1 MSRQRVA
8 LPLLHKSGRVGSTAD
23 LPYQA
28 ASRCQANEGVA
39 SAAIGRT
46 DLEQGVCHT
55 AVLRCLPPKLES
67 RVSSS
72 RIRMPSAL
80 SSQMAIL
87 PVAINV
93 EELFQAVADEPV
105 LKDVCILLPHFSDD
119 DPDVQGLASVVE
131 TEGAPF
137 RNWRAPARDR

>member
-1 MSRQRVA
+1 
-8 LPLLHKSGRVGSTAD
+8 
-23 LPYQA
+23 
-28 ASRCQANEGVA
+28 
-39 SAAIGRT
+39 
-46 DLEQGVCHT
+46 
-55 AVLRCLPPKLES
+55 
-67 RVSSS
+67 
-72 RIRMPSAL
+72 MPSAL